1 MINKKI
7 CGVILT
13 GGLSSRMGGGIK
25 SLLKFNNISI
35 FDRIFEKINNQ
46 VDHLIINSND
56 TENSFD
62 KYNVDI
68 VQDNIKGFIGPL
80 AGIHASMKWIV
91 NNKKNVKWLCTIP
104 CDTPFIPEDLVD
116 KLFNNALNNKHDIVL
131 ARSNTRSHPIVGIWK
146 VDLINNLEKHL
157 INGTRKIMD
166 WASIHSLGYEDFNN
180 LYYDPFFNIN
190 NKNDISKAEKIEK
203 NIKSK
208 KI

>member
-1 MINKKI
+1 M
-7 CGVILT
+7 T

-46 VDHLIINSND
+46 VNYLIINSND
-56 TENSFD
+56 TENSFH
-62 KYNVDI
+62 KYKVEI
-68 VQDNIKGFIGPL
+68 VKDNIKGFLGPL

-91 NNKKNVKWLCTIP
+91 NNKKDIEWLCTIP

-116 KLFNNALNNKHDIVL
+116 KLFNNALSNKHDIVL
-131 ARSNTRSHPIVGIWK
+131 ARSNRRSHPIIGIWK
-146 VDLINNLEKHL
+146 VNLINNLEEHL
-157 INGTRKIMD
+157 IAGTRKILD
-166 WASIHSLGYEDFNN
+166 WASIHSLGYEDFNY

-190 NKNDISKAEKIEK
+190 NKDDISKAEKIEK
-203 NIKSK
+203 NIKSI